1 MTSTEAPAP
10 PPTAQHDES
19 FASKMHTSMTNL
31 KLENP
36 FRGIVRQISEANVQ
50 KKLDEAD
57 RLYKLGTLEAER
69 GRHRH
74 ALKHLNE
81 CMVLQRENLGDDD
94 TPEAARTLN
103 AIGVVLSEIGED
115 FAALTALEEALY
127 IRQTVQG
134 PGHEDGAETLSNLTH
149 LLRKVKEK
157 EEAAEAARSG
167 LEGIEEGDGED
178 GGRSSGDDDH
188 DEDDDVQDLPFP
200 RRRQLRR
207 EKSKSW
213 CGTGSKPRRSTKGSS
228 GSCRLSTKIESAL
241 NEGRRRSTM
250 LLSGMKKEQLEALQ
264 RIDQEM
270 DDLEEEE
277 GKDMKAQLPTHKR
290 ASM

>member
-1 MTSTEAPAP
+1 MTAP
-10 PPTAQHDES
+10 PTDQHDES
-19 FASKMHTSMTNL
+19 FAGKMHTSMTNL

-36 FRGIVRQISEANVQ
+36 FSRIARQISEANAQ

-74 ALKHLNE
+74 ALKHFNE
-81 CMVLQRENLGDDD
+81 CLVLQRDNLGDDD

-103 AIGVVLSEIGED
+103 AIGVVLSEIDED

-134 PGHEDGAETLSNLTH
+134 PGHEDAAETLSNLTN

-167 LEGIEEGDGED
+167 DTC
-178 GGRSSGDDDH
+178 SSDDEDH
-188 DEDDDVQDLPFP
+188 DEDNDVQELPFP
-200 RRRQLRR
+200 RRRQLQR

-213 CGTGSKPRRSTKGSS
+213 CGTGTKPRRSTKGSR
-228 GSCRLSTKIESAL
+228 GSRRLSTKIESAL

-250 LLSGMKKEQLEALQ
+250 LLGGMKKEQLEALQ

-270 DDLEEEE
+270 DDLEEEVQEE
-277 GKDMKAQLPTHKR
+277 GKDDKKAQLPAHKR

>member
-1 MTSTEAPAP
+1 MTAP
-10 PPTAQHDES
+10 PTDQHDES
-19 FASKMHTSMTNL
+19 FAGKMHTSMTNL

-36 FRGIVRQISEANVQ
+36 FSRIARQISEANAQ

-74 ALKHLNE
+74 ALKNFNE
-81 CMVLQRENLGDDD
+81 CLVLQRDNLGDDD

-103 AIGVVLSEIGED
+103 AIGVVLSEIDED

-134 PGHEDGAETLSNLTH
+134 PGHEDAAETLSNLTN

-167 LEGIEEGDGED
+167 D
-178 GGRSSGDDDH
+178 SSGDEDH
-188 DEDDDVQDLPFP
+188 DEDKDVQELPFP
-200 RRRQLRR
+200 RRRQLQR

-213 CGTGSKPRRSTKGSS
+213 CGTGTKPRRSTKGSR
-228 GSCRLSTKIESAL
+228 GSRRLSTKIESAL

-250 LLSGMKKEQLEALQ
+250 LLGGMKKEQLEALQ

-270 DDLEEEE
+270 DDLEEEVQEE
-277 GKDMKAQLPTHKR
+277 GKDDKKAQLPAHKR

>member
-1 MTSTEAPAP
+1 MLSTPQFIPAMTAP
-10 PPTAQHDES
+10 PTDQHDES
-19 FASKMHTSMTNL
+19 FAGKMHTSMTNL

-36 FRGIVRQISEANVQ
+36 FSRIARQISEANAQ

-57 RLYKLGTLEAER
+57 RLYTLGTLEAER

-74 ALKHLNE
+74 ALKHFNE
-81 CMVLQRENLGDDD
+81 CLVLQRDNLGDDD

-103 AIGVVLSEIGED
+103 AIGVVLSEIDED

-134 PGHEDGAETLSNLTH
+134 PGHEDAAETLSNLTN

-167 LEGIEEGDGED
+167 D
-178 GGRSSGDDDH
+178 SSGDEDH
-188 DEDDDVQDLPFP
+188 DEDKDVQELPFP
-200 RRRQLRR
+200 RRRQLQR

-213 CGTGSKPRRSTKGSS
+213 CGTGTKPRRSTKGSR
-228 GSCRLSTKIESAL
+228 GSRRLSTKIESAL

-250 LLSGMKKEQLEALQ
+250 LLGGMKKEQLEALQ

-270 DDLEEEE
+270 DDLEEEVQEE
-277 GKDMKAQLPTHKR
+277 GKDDKKAQLPAHKR

>member
-1 MTSTEAPAP
+1 
-10 PPTAQHDES
+10 
-19 FASKMHTSMTNL
+19 MTNL

-36 FRGIVRQISEANVQ
+36 FRGIARQISEANVQ
-50 KKLDEAD
+50 KKLDEANQ
-57 RLYKLGTLEAER
+57 LFELGTREVER

-74 ALKHLNE
+74 ALKYYNE
-81 CMVLQRENLGDDD
+81 CLVLQRDNLVDDD

-103 AIGVVLSEIGED
+103 VIGVVLGKIGED

-127 IRQTVQG
+127 IRQTVLG
-134 PGHEDGAETLSNLTH
+134 PGHEDAAETLSNLTH

-167 LEGIEEGDGED
+167 GLDGAEEDEEEQD
-178 GGRSSGDDDH
+178 TSKQGGNNSGDDQ
-188 DEDDDVQDLPFP
+188 DDDIQDLPFP
-200 RRRQLRR
+200 RRRLLQR

-213 CGTGSKPRRSTKGSS
+213 CGTGARPRRSTKGGR
-228 GSCRLSTKIESAL
+228 GSRRLSTKIESAL
-241 NEGRRRSTM
+241 DEGRRRSTM

-270 DDLEEEE
+270 DEQEEEQE
-277 GKDMKAQLPTHKR
+277 GKGRKVPMPSHKR
-290 ASM
+290 VSM

>member
-1 MTSTEAPAP
+1 MTSTEAPPASTAAAP
-10 PPTAQHDES
+10 HDES

-36 FRGIVRQISEANVQ
+36 FRGIVRQISEANAQ

-74 ALKHLNE
+74 ALKHFNE
-81 CMVLQRENLGDDD
+81 CLVLQRENLGDDD

-134 PGHEDGAETLSNLTH
+134 PGHEDAAETLSNLTH

-167 LEGIEEGDGED
+167 LDGIDDGDGED
-178 GGRSSGDDDH
+178 VEEDEDH
-188 DEDDDVQDLPFP
+188 DEDDDLQDLPFP
-200 RRRQLRR
+200 RRRQLQR

-213 CGTGSKPRRSTKGSS
+213 CGPKGSR
-228 GSCRLSTKIESAL
+228 GTRRLSTKIESAL

-250 LLSGMKKEQLEALQ
+250 LLNGIKKEQLEALH

-270 DDLEEEE
+270 DQLEEEE
-277 GKDMKAQLPTHKR
+277 GRDEKTRLPTHKR